1 MFHRAVAGVALA
13 VVSVSGCAPLAEGP
27 GSGAPGRP
35 DPAALVELAP
45 TGKIRFGVVFA
56 PAPSTFF
63 VAKDAGG
70 QPRGVTVELA
80 NGLARRLGT
89 PVEFMV
95 APNSGELTDALAN
108 GAIDAA
114 FMPVDDERRKRL
126 DFGPNYF
133 VGRNTYLV
141 RAGSDIR
148 TMADVDRPEVRV
160 VGISGTTTIRS
171 AARVLKTARVSP
183 ATSVDDA
190 LEMLRSGKADAF
202 ALTHDTLPPLAA
214 RVPGSRILDGDFNR
228 VYVAIAV
235 QKNRPAALAYVT
247 AFMEDA
253 KASGAVRQAFNNA
266 GFKAAEVAPRSG
278 GR

>member
-1 MFHRAVAGVALA
+1 M
-13 VVSVSGCAPLAEGP
+13 SGCAPLAE
-27 GSGAPGRP
+27 RP
-35 DPAALVELAP
+35 DPAALKELAP
-45 TGKIRFGVVFA
+45 TGKIRFGVVSA
-56 PAPSTFF
+56 PEQSTFF
-63 VAKDAGG
+63 VLKAAGG
-70 QPRGVTVELA
+70 RPRGVTVELA
-80 NGLARRLGT
+80 NELARRLGT
-89 PVEFMV
+89 PIEFMV
-95 APNSGELTDALAN
+95 APNSGELTEALVA

-126 DFGPNYF
+126 DFGPSYF

-141 RAGSDIR
+141 RPGSNIR
-148 TMADVDRPEVRV
+148 TMAEVDRPEVRV

-171 AARVLKTARVSP
+171 AARVLKTAKVSP

-228 VYVAIAV
+228 VYVGIAV
-235 QKNRPAALAYVT
+235 QKQRPAALAYVT
-247 AFMEDA
+247 EFMEDA
-253 KASGAVRQAFNNA
+253 KASGAVRRAFDNA
-266 GFKAAEVAPRSG
+266 GFKDAAVAPPFG